1 MRDAFEPGIV
11 LACRDVHETGGLP
24 AYRSETRKSCQ
35 GIRLLPDPSPCL
47 ILIAEDEAQIAS
59 ILDAYLRRAGFRT
72 AHTADG
78 ETALQLA
85 RTLRPDLILLDLNL
99 PRRDGF
105 GVLASLRQDGQTP
118 VIVISALDQ
127 DIDKLTAL
135 RIGADDYV
143 TKPFNPNEVVA
154 RVAAVLRRS
163 LANVET
169 GLLRVGGLVLNSQA
183 HEISTAEG
191 PLALTPSEFRLLEHL
206 MRRPGRV
213 FARNDLVDACLPEA
227 EALDRTV
234 DSHVANLRRKLA
246 RAGAQAELTTV
257 RGVGYRLDAT

>member
-1 MRDAFEPGIV
+1 MTDQ
-11 LACRDVHETGGLP
+11 
-24 AYRSETRKSCQ
+24 S
-35 GIRLLPDPSPCL
+35 PSL
-47 ILIAEDEAQIAS
+47 ILIAEDEAQIAE

-72 AHTADG
+72 ARAGDG
-78 ETALQLA
+78 DAALHLA
-85 RTLRPDLILLDLNL
+85 RSLRPDLILLDLNL
-99 PRRDGF
+99 PKRDGF
-105 GVLASLRQDGQTP
+105 GVLASLRQDGTVP

-154 RVAAVLRRS
+154 RITAVLRRS
-163 LANVET
+163 LAGGEA
-169 GLLRVGGLVLNSQA
+169 GLHRVGGLALNTLA
-183 HEISTAEG
+183 HEISTAQG
-191 PLALTPSEFRLLEHL
+191 PLSLTPSEFRLLEHF

-213 FARNDLVDACLPEA
+213 FSRGDLVDACLPEA

-234 DSHVANLRRKLA
+234 DSHIANLRRKLA
-246 RAGAQAELTTV
+246 SSGAQAALTTV